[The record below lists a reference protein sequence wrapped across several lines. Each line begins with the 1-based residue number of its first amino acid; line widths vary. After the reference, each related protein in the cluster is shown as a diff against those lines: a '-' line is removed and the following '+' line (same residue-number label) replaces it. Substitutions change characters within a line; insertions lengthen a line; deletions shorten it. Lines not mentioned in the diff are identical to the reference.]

1 MDYINISIILLYFSV
16 CFLLGLYNAF
26 KIKNIRDFTLGKKDF
41 ATSVVVA
48 TIFAT
53 DIGPAATLGAAGKVY
68 SFGLFFIFI
77 RFLRVIGYVVIY
89 KIFAPNVDKFKN
101 CISIGD
107 IFKQIFGKKSANII
121 NWIVVLHSIG
131 TLSLQVTAISIIF
144 HFFGLNY
151 NLAVILA
158 FSMLTI
164 YSTLGGIKAVAF
176 TDLFQFCIFFI
187 AIPVACSIA
196 YNDMGG
202 YKSIINYLEKAN
214 INLDFNIYNNKLEA
228 ISLILMSFIPPLCPP
243 SIHRLLIARNTNQ
256 LKIALK
262 IIILIYIPFTLFIC
276 LVGILMKISGNVE
289 NSDYTLLY
297 LLQIYVPP
305 GLLGLMIAGILS
317 VVMSTADSFMNTTSV
332 TIAHNIIKPYVP
344 NISTKNELLLARLS
358 TIILGCIA
366 IPIALLKIKIMD
378 LIWAVDTLYFPI
390 VLFPLI
396 YGFLGYKSKYK
407 FFILHTFFAVIFTLI
422 GCFIQGKFGSIS
434 IISGMLGSALTFII
448 FKFRSSYI
456 IQLLFYLYKNNLSIL
471 LHYNKYKK
479 ILLNFFSLSCNYDLL
494 SISYILFN
502 LFFIL
507 SFITNVFINPLSNHS
522 IFLYFEAFICI
533 FCIVMIFYQN
543 QNYINKLLKTIIL
556 YHLIFALPFYSFLVL
571 LTHNEGFTI
580 IYNLLSI
587 AIYYALLKNFNKFF
601 ISIVYSF
608 IFALLLKLTI
618 PNPYFYNDTYQPYF
632 IYSFYSL
639 ILLVIV
645 IYINEKNTE
654 NQLSSTKTFAS
665 AIAHESISPISSTL
679 MGYGI
684 IKNLLKEKDFNSA
697 IELFEKQENILKKGL
712 GNIDILLQYATDQIK
727 DYKDWGKY
735 SIFSSID
742 KAVTHFKICY
752 PYYKNIS
759 LINSSKKDNLYY
771 GSENL
776 LILVIFNLLKNAF
789 THSTKKISVNI
800 TLSNNKIYIKDNG
813 NGMNENILENIFQRH
828 STTGGYG
835 VGLVFCKR
843 AMNKMNG
850 DIQCNSISGEYTE
863 FILNLNIL

>member
-1 MDYINISIILLYFSV
+1 MNYTNISIILLYFIV
-16 CFLLGLYNAF
+16 CFILGFYNAF

-68 SFGLFFIFI
+68 SFGLFFIFV
-77 RFLRVIGYVVIY
+77 RFLRVIGYIVIY
-89 KIFAPNVDKFKN
+89 KIFAPNIERFKN

-107 IFKQIFGKKSANII
+107 IFKQVFGKKSANIV

-131 TLSLQVTAISIIF
+131 TLSLQVTAISVIF

-151 NLAVILA
+151 NFAVILA
-158 FSMLTI
+158 FAMLTI

-187 AIPVACSIA
+187 AIPLACSIA

-202 YKSIINYLEKAN
+202 YKSISNHFEKVN
-214 INLDFNIYNNKLEA
+214 INLGFNIYNNKLEV

-243 SIHRLLIARNTNQ
+243 SIHRLLIARNITQ
-256 LKIALK
+256 LKTALK
-262 IIILIYIPFTLFIC
+262 IIILIYIPFTFFIC
-276 LVGILMKISGNVE
+276 LVGVLMKINGNIE
-289 NSDYTLLY
+289 NSDHTLLY
-297 LLQIYVPP
+297 LLQNYVPA

-332 TIAHNIIKPYVP
+332 TIAHNIIKPYIP

-358 TIILGCIA
+358 TVVLGCIA
-366 IPIALLKIKIMD
+366 IPIAFLKMKIMD
-378 LIWAVDTLYFPI
+378 LIWAVDTMYFPI
-390 VLFPLI
+390 ILFPLI

-407 FFILHTFFAVIFTLI
+407 FFILHTFFAIIFTMI
-422 GCFIQGKFGSIS
+422 GYFIHGKFGSIS
-434 IISGMLGSALTFII
+434 IMSGMFGSALTFVI
-448 FKFRSSYI
+448 FKLRASYI
-456 IQLLFYLYKNNLSIL
+456 INLLINFYKNNFSSL
-471 LHYNKYKK
+471 LHYGKYKK
-479 ILLNFFSLSCNYDLL
+479 IFFNFFSLSCTYNLL

-502 LFFIL
+502 LFFII
-507 SFITNVFINPLSNHS
+507 SFITNIFINPLGNHS
-522 IFLYFEAFICI
+522 IFLYFDASICI
-533 FCIVMIFYQN
+533 FCIIMIFYQS
-543 QNYINKLLKTIIL
+543 QNYTNKLLKKIIL
-556 YHLIFALPFYSFLVL
+556 YHLIFSLPFYSFLVL
-571 LTHNEGFTI
+571 LTHDEGFTI
-580 IYNLLSI
+580 IYSLLSI

-601 ISIVYSF
+601 ISIFYSF
-608 IFALLLKLTI
+608 IFALLFKLTI
-618 PNPYFYNDTYQPYF
+618 PKLYFYNDIYQPYF
-632 IYSFYSL
+632 TYTFYSL
-639 ILLVIV
+639 ILLVIL
-645 IYINEKNTE
+645 IYVNEKNTD
-654 NQLSSTKTFAS
+654 NQLLNTKTFAS

-684 IKNLLKEKDFNSA
+684 IKDLLKEKDFISA
-697 IELFEKQENILKKGL
+697 IALFEKQENILKKGL
-712 GNIDILLQYATDQIK
+712 DNIDVLLQYATNQIK

-735 SIFSSID
+735 SLFSSID

-752 PYYKNIS
+752 PHYQNIH
-759 LINSSKKDNLYY
+759 LIKMDKKDSSYI

-789 THSTKKISVNI
+789 THSSKKITLTI
-800 TLSNNKIYIKDNG
+800 TLSNNKIYVKDNG
-813 NGMNENILENIFQRH
+813 DGINEDILENIFQKH

-835 VGLVFCKR
+835 VGLVFCKK

-850 DIQCNSISGEYTE
+850 DIQCSSITGEYTE
-863 FILNLNIL
+863 FILNLNTL